1 MRYTEI
7 HVNSSEVKD
16 SDRKKKKSKTS
27 SRLNVN
33 KKERK
38 TEV

>member
-16 SDRKKKKSKTS
+16 SEREKKSKTS